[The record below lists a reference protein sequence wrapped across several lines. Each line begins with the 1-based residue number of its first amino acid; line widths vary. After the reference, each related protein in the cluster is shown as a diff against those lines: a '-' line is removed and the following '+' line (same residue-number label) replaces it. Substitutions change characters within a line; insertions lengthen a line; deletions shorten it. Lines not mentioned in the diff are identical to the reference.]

1 MTSSY
6 PLRNAVFPAVTAAT
20 VNELLRERRFVVL
33 QGPPGTGK
41 TRMAETVRR
50 EFFKDRGRTVQ
61 FHPAIT
67 YEDFV
72 VGLSPDPTNEGLRF
86 APRPGW
92 LLDAAAEAGDG
103 PFVLIIDEINR
114 GDLGKVL
121 GEAIYLIRT
130 A

>member
-1 MTSSY
+1 MRKVAALIPSI
-6 PLRNAVFPAVTAAT
+6 AVPV
-20 VNELLRERRFVVL
+20 EFVVL

-41 TRMAETVRR
+41 TRMAEAVRR

-86 APRPGW
+86 EP
-92 LLDAAAEAGDG
+92 L
-103 PFVLIIDEINR
+103 
-114 GDLGKVL
+114 
-121 GEAIYLIRT
+121 
-130 A
+130 